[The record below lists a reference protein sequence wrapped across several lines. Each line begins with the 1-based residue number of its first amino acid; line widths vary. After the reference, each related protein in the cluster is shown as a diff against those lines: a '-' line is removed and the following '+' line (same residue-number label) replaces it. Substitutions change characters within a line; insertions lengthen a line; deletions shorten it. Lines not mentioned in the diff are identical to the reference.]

1 MFISTAFAQ
10 TTGVGG
16 GGGMLLQLLPF
27 IMIFV
32 IIYFLI
38 LRPQQ
43 KRAKEHRE
51 MIAAVRRGDTVVMTG
66 GLVGKVTKVHDD
78 GLEAQIEVGQV
89 DIKGKEAN
97 KAAVTAPVRVRVLK
111 QMIAEVRVK
120 GEPAGED
127 KAS

>member
-1 MFISTAFAQ
+1 
-10 TTGVGG
+10 
-16 GGGMLLQLLPF
+16 MLLQLLPF